1 MLTPSLSV
9 YVQRNN
15 MQSSDKQPFCA
26 AERKQQIVV
35 WLPQPWQKELIFPF
49 SAFSSPVEAS

>member
-1 MLTPSLSV
+1 MLTPSLSLSV

-35 WLPQPWQKELIFPF
+35 WLPQHDKK
-49 SAFSSPVEAS
+49 S